1 VDGGDKPGHEGKEH
15 SELVI
20 ASVSEAIQR
29 FVLSVECFVAFAPR
43 NDGNNICVSAMQ
55 SRVH

>member
-1 VDGGDKPGHEGKEH
+1 VRVVDGGDKPGHEGKEH

-29 FVLSVECFVAFAPR
+29 FVLSSWNASSRLLPAMTETIFV
-43 NDGNNICVSAMQ
+43 
-55 SRVH
+55 